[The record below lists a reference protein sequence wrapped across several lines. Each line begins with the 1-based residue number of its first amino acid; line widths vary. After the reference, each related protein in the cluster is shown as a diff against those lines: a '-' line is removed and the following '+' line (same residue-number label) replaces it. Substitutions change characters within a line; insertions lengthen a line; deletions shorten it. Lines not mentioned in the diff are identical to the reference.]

1 MANNN
6 IIMTHAGSYYYNPK
20 TDLVALCDID
30 KTKLKRYGK
39 KYSVSKLFDNPN
51 SLFKNCNLDC
61 VSICTHAESH
71 LKIIQSAANN
81 GIKAIFLEKPISN
94 SLQNANEIIKIC
106 KKNKIILLID
116 HQRRFDP
123 FFSSLQSFI
132 KNEMGKIQMINVIY
146 GGGIVNTGTHII
158 DLLRYFFGN
167 IDFVDAS
174 LSQNLSSNP
183 LDPNIDAKIVFK
195 NKIVC
200 FLHALDI
207 SNFGFLEMQVYGE
220 KSVLRINL
228 TNNEIVYHKISK
240 KPSHDYKNLETKS
253 LRLKKSNKSGIFLG
267 VENMINSIFN
277 ISKPLCTGEDG
288 NRSLE
293 GVIALKKSAKLGK
306 KITLPLKITNY
317 KINSK

>member
-1 MANNN
+1 MANNST
-6 IIMTHAGSYYYNPK
+6 IMTHAGSYYYNRK
-20 TDLVALCDID
+20 TELVALCDVD

-39 KYSVSKLFDNPN
+39 KYSVSKLYDNPN
-51 SLFKNCNLDC
+51 DLFKNCNLDC
-61 VSICTHAESH
+61 ISICTHAESH
-71 LKIIQSAANN
+71 LKIIKSAINN
-81 GIKAIFLEKPISN
+81 GIKAIFLEKPISD

-123 FFSSLQSFI
+123 FFSSLQRFI
-132 KNEMGKIQMINVIY
+132 KNKMGRIQMINVIY
-146 GGGIVNTGTHII
+146 GGGIANTGTHII

-174 LSQNLSSNP
+174 LSRNLSSNP

-200 FLHALDI
+200 FVHALDI

-228 TNNEIVYHKISK
+228 TNNEIIYHQISK
-240 KPSHDYKNLETKS
+240 KPSLDYKNLEVKS
-253 LRLKKSNKSGIFLG
+253 LLLKKSNKSGVFLG
-267 VENMINSIFN
+267 VENMINSILN
-277 ISKPLCTGEDG
+277 YSKPLCTGVDG
-288 NRSLE
+288 KRSLE
-293 GVIALKKSAKLGK
+293 GVIAIKKSAKLGK
-306 KITLPLKITNY
+306 KVTLPLKITNY